1 MKPFPLALGVLTLT
15 GFAAIIGLWLYSTMP
30 ITTLLYVFVDAEL
43 ITKMVDMLVMLMLAG
58 ALFLP
63 KGRRGELLMIVGWLA
78 LGLGLLGTLFKASM
92 IMRAIQMTGTTNLRV
107 IAPGLAEGLLPV
119 TLGLLTMTIAAVR
132 AGKRPAEA

>member
-15 GFAAIIGLWLYSTMP
+15 GFAAIISLWLYSTMP

-78 LGLGLLGTLFKASM
+78 LGLGLLGTLFNASM

-119 TLGLLTMTIAAVR
+119 TLGLLTVTIAAVR